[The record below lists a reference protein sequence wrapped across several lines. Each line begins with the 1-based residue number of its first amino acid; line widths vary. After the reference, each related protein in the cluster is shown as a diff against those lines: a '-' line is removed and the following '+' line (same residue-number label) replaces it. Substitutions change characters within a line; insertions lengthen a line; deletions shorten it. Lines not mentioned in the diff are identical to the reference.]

1 MCLLFETIK
10 IFKKEIYNLNYHNQ
24 RLNNARNELFGLKNK
39 IKLEEQIIFPAD
51 IGNSLYKCRVI
62 YSKGIEKIEFEKYE
76 RKNIKSLKLVNSENI
91 DYSYKYFDRSELNY
105 LQNAR
110 GNCSEIII
118 VKNRLLSDTTF
129 ANLCFLDDKK
139 WFTPDTPLLKGTKRQ
154 QLLDEGKIHETK
166 IRVKDIYKYEKIS
179 LINAMND
186 IGNIELDIS
195 SVEIIEGD
203 YQE

>member
-24 RLNNARNELFGLKNK
+24 RLNNARHKLFGLKDK
-39 IKLEEQIIFPAD
+39 IKLGEQIILPANID
-51 IGNSLYKCRVI
+51 NSLYKCRVI
-62 YSKGIEKIEFEKYE
+62 YSRGIEKIEFEKYK
-76 RKNIKSLKLVNSENI
+76 RKNIKSLKVVNSENI
-91 DYSYKYFDRSELNY
+91 DYHYKYFDRSELNN
-105 LQNAR
+105 LQNTR

-118 VKNRLLSDTTF
+118 VKNGFLSDTSF
-129 ANLCFLDDKK
+129 ANLCFWNGKQ

-154 QLLDEGKIHETK
+154 QLLDEGKIHETR
-166 IRVKDIYKYEKIS
+166 IRVKDINKFKKIS

-186 IGNIELDIS
+186 IGDIEVA
-195 SVEIIEGD
+195 SVEIIDGD